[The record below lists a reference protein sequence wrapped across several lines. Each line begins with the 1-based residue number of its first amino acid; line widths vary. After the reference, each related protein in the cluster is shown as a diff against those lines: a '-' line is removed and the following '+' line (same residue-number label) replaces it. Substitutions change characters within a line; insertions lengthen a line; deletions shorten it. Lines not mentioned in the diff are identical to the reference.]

1 MAKAKRSGAKRLKL
15 VWTIVKIC
23 SDLGLNVEKSDAL
36 HAVTGVRLSNGIQGL
51 CGVVESIS
59 GMIPVLAEVANKG
72 AGTK

>member
-51 CGVVESIS
+51 CGVVGSIS